1 MDDATRLVSELHDK
15 LTELDGKVA
24 AYQRDM
30 LAEFHRHMD
39 ECLEKYPEKV
49 SNEVSRVIAESMS
62 TGRYPALTP
71 AGRSTPG
78 SPTTD
83 PTAWDGRKSPPP
95 VLRHTSGTPKEGA
108 RSPHAREKEFH
119 GLFTPSYLPLLE
131 NNDRPVHSP
140 PMSPP
145 PSAEGPFL
153 ALSTDNVQ
161 KVDEAKQ
168 TVAVSHDAES
178 RPSPARQLTSW
189 STSSI
194 ESSGSDSKAQR
205 RSALRRSSSSVK
217 GSPRRVRF
225 EFEGAEV
232 LPSAASPEA
241 SPTTP
246 VLESGEEA
254 QLEAEPL
261 VLAATEDE
269 STAYGGTSLLDV
281 EGEEDF
287 LPRPKKVSSTQA
299 LQALTRSPVE
309 AGSVWTEVNADSE
322 HAVQMNG
329 GKQAARASGL
339 GAKVDSQATVR
350 AADYFGK
357 PGNGQLVSPAK
368 ERTKDDNE
376 EEDASEDDFLSMRPK
391 GKSPS
396 PGATTPLAQPVEDPS
411 ATPKQTAP
419 ATNGLDD
426 LDEADSLFDLDD
438 EAGGS
443 SASQPPQKYLPEPED
458 SDDEEA
464 ATFRRLRAAAGAAR
478 DQAAAEASS
487 AAKLPP
493 VSPSAVLFSH
503 SIGSYMGRTMTIA
516 PIKDPKLYDE
526 IANMKD
532 VHFFVGSI
540 DDDPCDPGSLRA
552 ASLRA
557 SAGFAPRSFTERFA
571 LEEEMERRREMGEE
585 EEEGGY

>member
-15 LTELDGKVA
+15 LAELDGKVA

-30 LAEFHRHMD
+30 LAEFHRHMV
-39 ECLEKYPEKV
+39 ECLEKYPENV

-71 AGRSTPG
+71 GGRSTPG

-83 PTAWDGRKSPPP
+83 PNAWDGRKSPPP
-95 VLRHTSGTPKEGA
+95 VLRHTSGTPKEGP

-131 NNDRPVHSP
+131 NNDRPIHSP

-161 KVDEAKQ
+161 KVNEVKPA
-168 TVAVSHDAES
+168 VAVSHEIES
-178 RPSPARQLTSW
+178 RPSPVRQLTGW

-225 EFEGAEV
+225 EFEGEEV
-232 LPSAASPEA
+232 LPTAASPQA

-269 STAYGGTSLLDV
+269 STAYSGTSLLDV

-322 HAVQMNG
+322 QPVQMNG
-329 GKQAARASGL
+329 GKQPASASGL
-339 GAKVDSQATVR
+339 GAKIGSQATVR
-350 AADYFGK
+350 AADYFNG
-357 PGNGQLVSPAK
+357 PGNGHLGSPA
-368 ERTKDDNE
+368 EEPAKDDNE
-376 EEDASEDDFLSMRPK
+376 DEDASEDDFLSMRPK

-411 ATPKQTAP
+411 ATPKPTAP

-438 EAGGS
+438 EPGGPS
-443 SASQPPQKYLPEPED
+443 TSHPPEKYLPELED
-458 SDDEEA
+458 SDDEET
-464 ATFRRLRAAAGAAR
+464 ATFRKLRAAAAAAR
-478 DQAAAEASS
+478 DQAAAAASS

-493 VSPSAVLFSH
+493 VSPSAVLFGH
-503 SIGSYMGRTMTIA
+503 SIGSYMGRSMTIA

-526 IANMKD
+526 IAGMKD

-540 DDDPCDPGSLRA
+540 EDDPGSLRA
-552 ASLRA
+552 SSLRA
-557 SAGFAPRSFTERFA
+557 SAGFAPRSFTERLA
-571 LEEEMERRREMGEE
+571 LEEEMERRRARGEVE
-585 EEEGGY
+585 DDEGY